1 MTIDLMLGYLKRWM
15 WMFDARVQDGLW
27 SESLGYFSWRLIVAL
42 C

>member
-1 MTIDLMLGYLKRWM
+1 
-15 WMFDARVQDGLW
+15 MFDARVQDGLCLW